1 MRRTR
6 YYYGKKRIEGAAL
19 VADNG
24 LQIRS
29 ARESDAAAL
38 VSIYEPY
45 VADTVITFEYTVPS
59 VEEFAGRIRE
69 TLKKYPYLVA
79 EVDGEAVGYAYASS
93 FKARAAYDWAVETSI
108 YIRMD
113 MRGKGLGGRLYRALE
128 DVLLK
133 MGILNLNAC
142 IGYPN
147 PESVGFH
154 ERHGYKTVGHF
165 SKCGYKLN
173 AWHDVVWMEKFLGE
187 HDVPP
192 AGVTPFPM
200 LHQA

>member
-1 MRRTR
+1 MITGRNV
-6 YYYGKKRIEGAAL
+6 EEAAL
-19 VADNG
+19 VTGQG
-24 LQIRS
+24 LVIRP
-29 ARESDAAAL
+29 AREEDAAAL

-45 VADTVITFEYTVPS
+45 VLNTAITFEYTVPS
-59 VEEFAGRIRE
+59 VEDFAGRIRA

-79 EVDGEAVGYAYASS
+79 ELDGEAVGFAYASS

-108 YIRMD
+108 YLRMD
-113 MRGKGLGGRLYRALE
+113 MRGKVMGGKLYRALE
-128 DVLLK
+128 DALMK

-154 ERHGYKTVGHF
+154 ERNGYKIVGHF

-173 AWHDVVWMEKFLGE
+173 AWHDVVWMEKFIGE

-192 AGVTPFPM
+192 AGVTPFSM
-200 LHQA
+200 LSQV